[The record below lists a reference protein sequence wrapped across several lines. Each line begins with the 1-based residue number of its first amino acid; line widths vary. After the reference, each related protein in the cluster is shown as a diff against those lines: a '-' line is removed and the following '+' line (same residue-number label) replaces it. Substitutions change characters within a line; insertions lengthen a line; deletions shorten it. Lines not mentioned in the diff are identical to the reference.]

1 MTISVVV
8 IASNE
13 EAWIAKCLESLNRQ
27 TLQPTEIIVLAHNCT
42 DRTVQIAR
50 TFGTVRVIEC
60 HEHGGPI
67 IARMRAI
74 EAASGDIIACID
86 GDAWAHPDWLI
97 NATVPLLHDNSVSIV
112 SGYTTIMNSWWW
124 KFISWYQF
132 AINRK
137 LLAAKKHRFAWGS
150 NMVFRKADYIASGG
164 LEPFLRLHDSLILN
178 YWAEDLYLSFSL
190 QRLGSIYFAL
200 DARVYT
206 LLPPE
211 KATMQAQRQIVRGQ
225 KSDNAKLFAYFETK

>member
-8 IASNE
+8 IANNE

-50 TFGTVRVIEC
+50 TFATVRVIEC

-74 EAASGDIIACID
+74 EAVSSEIIACID
-86 GDAWAHPDWLI
+86 GDAWAHPDWLMNVSI
-97 NATVPLLHDNSVSIV
+97 PLLRDNSISLV
-112 SGYTTIMNSWWW
+112 SGYTTIMNSWLW
-124 KFISWYQF
+124 KFTSWYQF
-132 AINRK
+132 VINRT
-137 LLAAKKHRFAWGS
+137 LLDTKKHRFAWGS
-150 NMVFRKADYIASGG
+150 NMAFRKADYSASGG
-164 LEPFLRLHDSLILN
+164 LEPFLRLHDSLLLN
-178 YWAEDLYLSFSL
+178 YWAEDLYLSLSL
-190 QRLGSIYFAL
+190 QRLGSMYVAL
-200 DARVYT
+200 NARVYT

-211 KATMQAQRQIVRGQ
+211 KSTLSAQKEIVHGQ